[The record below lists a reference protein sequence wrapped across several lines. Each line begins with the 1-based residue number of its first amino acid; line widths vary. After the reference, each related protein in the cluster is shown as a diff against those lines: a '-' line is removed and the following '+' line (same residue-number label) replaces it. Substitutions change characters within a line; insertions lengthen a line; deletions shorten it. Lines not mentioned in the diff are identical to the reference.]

1 MFTFLRKV
9 KKAADFFSINQDGV
23 SFLTE
28 QRLKDIEAS
37 VSKLPRAIE
46 DRTLTRIINLEYDIY
61 KLERTI
67 EIIQEKLDKEQGPL
81 QLALPVEQ
89 AKTNRKRKDINL
101 QAVEE
106 QVKTVKSKLTQ
117 AEVNRL
123 FEYRDGELYWKVNR
137 SKRIKKGDKAGYCTG
152 RQTGKQKFVGIK
164 GKGYPCG
171 RIIFLMFHGYL
182 PERVS
187 FIDTNPLNT
196 RIENLRE
203 ANPSQVACYA
213 KKQKNNTSGYKGV
226 YFHKNTN
233 KYAAQ
238 IIKKGKSHFLGIFA
252 TPKEA
257 HKAYCKAA
265 KILHKEFARVA

>member
-1 MFTFLRKV
+1 MFAFLRNV
-9 KKAADFFSINQDGV
+9 KRAADFFSIHPDGL
-23 SFLTE
+23 SFVTE
-28 QRLKDIEAS
+28 RRLKDLEAS
-37 VSKLPRAIE
+37 ISRLPKAIS
-46 DRTLTRIINLEYDIY
+46 DRNLTSIINLEYDIY
-61 KLERTI
+61 ELKETI
-67 EIIQEKLDKEQGPL
+67 KTLQSTLDKEQVTAQLVLPAERTKTIKKPKPL
-81 QLALPVEQ
+81 
-89 AKTNRKRKDINL
+89 KL

-265 KILHKEFARVA
+265 KKLHGEFARVA